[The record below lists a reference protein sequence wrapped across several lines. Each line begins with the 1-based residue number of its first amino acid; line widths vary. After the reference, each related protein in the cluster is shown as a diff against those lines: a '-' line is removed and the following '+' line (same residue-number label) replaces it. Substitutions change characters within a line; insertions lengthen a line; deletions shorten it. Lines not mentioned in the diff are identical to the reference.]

1 MNITLLNLN
10 FLSSGPDLSK
20 YPHTDD
26 DDLGNKDL
34 DTWIPETKLA
44 SLMIEP

>member
-1 MNITLLNLN
+1 VKLN
-10 FLSSGPDLSK
+10 FSPPKPDLSK

-34 DTWIPETKLA
+34 DTWIPETKFTTL
-44 SLMIEP
+44 LI